1 MNMYNEKVIRASQ
14 TSSTIRIY
22 QAFSQDLVDYAFHNS
37 GFINNPFF
45 KTTRMTWIK
54 PSFLWMMYRS
64 GWGLKDERQQR
75 ILGIDITK
83 AGFDWALSHSCS
95 SHKPL
100 DLSTEEWKKL
110 KVETPVRIQWDPER
124 NLLLEP
130 LKYRTIQIGLSGVA
144 IEHYINDWVTNIT
157 DLTHTAQEI
166 YHLVLNRKIEK
177 AKKLLPE
184 EKIYLPNITK
194 DIVKL

>member
-1 MNMYNEKVIRASQ
+1 MYDEKVIRASQ
-14 TSSTIRIY
+14 TASTIRIY

-45 KTTRMTWIK
+45 KRTRMTWIK

-83 AGFDWALSHSCS
+83 DGFDWALSHSCS

-144 IEHYINDWVTNIT
+144 LEYYINNWVVNIT
-157 DLTHTAQEI
+157 DITPTVHQI
-166 YHLVLNRKIEK
+166 HHLLLKSKIEE
-177 AKKLLPE
+177 ATKLIPHE
-184 EKIYLPNITK
+184 DIYTPNISNFF
-194 DIVKL
+194 